1 MQISKT
7 ILMSPSEVRRVLR
20 DIGSKSTATGSNV
33 MLDFM
38 RTLDGNVQW
47 RNGMPAAR
55 DCVAYRKIFM
65 KQAGDDERCSGIKPK
80 PTPAVGKLPPPR
92 CL

>member
-1 MQISKT
+1 
-7 ILMSPSEVRRVLR
+7 MSPSEVRRVLR

>member
-20 DIGSKSTATGSNV
+20 DIGSKSTVTGSNI

-38 RTLDGNVQW
+38 RTLDGNV
-47 RNGMPAAR
+47 
-55 DCVAYRKIFM
+55 
-65 KQAGDDERCSGIKPK
+65 
-80 PTPAVGKLPPPR
+80 
-92 CL
+92 